1 MIRRWDSTGPTLL
14 GILSYR
20 SRPSSYARPCSYR
33 TPSKKLEWSKC
44 SGWVAFFLLHILVF
58 HVASE
63 VNIRYHNY
71 SLLESGT
78 MLLLDTLLLS
88 ILFLYLDQVMPR
100 EARRSGGEF
109 GRFTFTDVMELN
121 LHPMVLNE
129 MFRQCV
135 SNAVKTDSKL
145 SNWQEYKCIQ
155 MHKRG
160 SRFLCWS
167 TA

>member
-1 MIRRWDSTGPTLL
+1 
-14 GILSYR
+14 
-20 SRPSSYARPCSYR
+20 
-33 TPSKKLEWSKC
+33 
-44 SGWVAFFLLHILVF
+44 
-58 HVASE
+58 
-63 VNIRYHNY
+63 
-71 SLLESGT
+71 

-135 SNAVKTDSKL
+135 SNAVKTDRKL
-145 SNWQEYKCIQ
+145 SN
-155 MHKRG
+155 
-160 SRFLCWS
+160 
-167 TA
+167 